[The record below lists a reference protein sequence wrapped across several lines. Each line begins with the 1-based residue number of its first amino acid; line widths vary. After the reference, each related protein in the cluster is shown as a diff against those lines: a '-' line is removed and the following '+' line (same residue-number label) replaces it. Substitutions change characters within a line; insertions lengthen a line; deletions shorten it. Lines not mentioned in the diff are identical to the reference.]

1 MDRNKVSV
9 VERQGRRYG
18 YAGKYAGTGRKM
30 SLKDVFCKGAFGKLP
45 ASCRQ
50 VIAEKRGVHAGGAGG
65 GKRIATSPLAAAPRN
80 DSVSFG
86 SAMNGVPSRH
96 ALRGEI
102 VEPWE
107 DVERM
112 CSTNQERRRMRE
124 ALDLNRAQML
134 AAQEEQRVRDRKAK
148 RKVRLLEGIR
158 TAVTVL
164 LFLIAFYGLLCCM
177 VTQAAGYG
185 LGAAASLLIGG
196 RVCG

>member
-1 MDRNKVSV
+1 MNKSRVSV

-50 VIAEKRGVHAGGAGG
+50 VIAEKRGVLAGGACTGTG
-65 GKRIATSPLAAAPRN
+65 DPSPTKM
-80 DSVSFG
+80 VG
-86 SAMNGVPSRH
+86 SSARDR
-96 ALRGEI
+96 ALQGEI

-112 CSTNQERRRMRE
+112 CSMNQERRRMRE

-134 AAQEEQRVRDRKAK
+134 AAQEAQRVRDRKA
-148 RKVRLLEGIR
+148 RRRASFFGGLR
-158 TAVTVL
+158 MAVTLVL
-164 LFLIAFYGLLCCM
+164 AIMAMYFLLLCL
-177 VTQAAGYG
+177 VTQAGAYG

>member
-18 YAGKYAGTGRKM
+18 YVGKYAGTGRRV
-30 SLKDVFCKGAFGKLP
+30 SLTDVFGRGAFARG
-45 ASCRQ
+45 A
-50 VIAEKRGVHAGGAGG
+50 AMKRGVPAATPCVPLGRGKASAGGAYTGTG
-65 GKRIATSPLAAAPRN
+65 NPSPTK
-80 DSVSFG
+80 SVG
-86 SAMNGVPSRH
+86 STADGGVPSRH

-107 DVERM
+107 DVERICAM
-112 CSTNQERRRMRE
+112 NQERRRMRE
-124 ALDLNRAQML
+124 ALALNRAQTL
-134 AAQEEQRVRDRKAK
+134 VAQEAQRVRDRKAR
-148 RKVRLLEGIR
+148 RKARLLEGIR

-164 LFLIAFYGLLCCM
+164 LFFIAVYGLLCCM
-177 VTQAAGYG
+177 VTQVAGYG

>member
-1 MDRNKVSV
+1 MNKSRVSV

-30 SLKDVFCKGAFGKLP
+30 SLTDVFGRGAFARG
-45 ASCRQ
+45 A
-50 VIAEKRGVHAGGAGG
+50 AMKRGVPAATPCVPLGRGKASAGCAMGGVPGGHALRG
-65 GKRIATSPLAAAPRN
+65 
-80 DSVSFG
+80 VSMG
-86 SAMNGVPSRH
+86 GVPSRH

-102 VEPWE
+102 VEPCE

-112 CSTNQERRRMRE
+112 CSLNQERRRMRE

-134 AAQEEQRVRDRKAK
+134 AAQEAQRVRDRKA
-148 RKVRLLEGIR
+148 RRRASFFGGLR
-158 TAVTVL
+158 MAVTLVL
-164 LFLIAFYGLLCCM
+164 AIMAMYFLLLCLA
-177 VTQAAGYG
+177 TQAGAYG

>member
-1 MDRNKVSV
+1 MDKSKVSV

-50 VIAEKRGVHAGGAGG
+50 VIAEKRGVLVGGAGG
-65 GKRIATSPLAAAPRN
+65 GKRIATSLPLAAPRN
-80 DSVSFG
+80 DGSFVG
-86 SAMNGVPSRH
+86 GAMNGVPSRH

-112 CSTNQERRRMRE
+112 CSMNQERRRMRE

-134 AAQEEQRVRDRKAK
+134 AAQEEQRVRDRKAR
-148 RKVRLLEGIR
+148 RKARLLEVIR

>member
-1 MDRNKVSV
+1 MNKSKVSV

-18 YAGKYAGTGRKM
+18 YAGKYAGTGRRV

-50 VIAEKRGVHAGGAGG
+50 VIAEKRGVLAGGACTGTG
-65 GKRIATSPLAAAPRN
+65 DPSPTKM
-80 DSVSFG
+80 VG
-86 SAMNGVPSRH
+86 SSACDRV
-96 ALRGEI
+96 LQCEI

-112 CSTNQERRRMRE
+112 CSMNQERRRMRE
-124 ALDLNRAQML
+124 ALDLKRAQML
-134 AAQEEQRVRDRKAK
+134 AAQEAQRVRDRKAR

-164 LFLIAFYGLLCCM
+164 LFLIAFYGLLSCM

>member
-30 SLKDVFCKGAFGKLP
+30 SLKDVFGRGAFARG
-45 ASCRQ
+45 AMT
-50 VIAEKRGVHAGGAGG
+50 KRGMLAG
-65 GKRIATSPLAAAPRN
+65 GKRIATSLPLAAPRN
-80 DSVSFG
+80 DSVSIG

-107 DVERM
+107 DVEWM
-112 CSTNQERRRMRE
+112 CCMNQERRRMRE
-124 ALDLNRAQML
+124 ALALNQAKMQ
-134 AAQEEQRVRDRKAK
+134 AAQEAQRVRDRKAR
-148 RKVRLLEGIR
+148 RKARLLEGIR
-158 TAVTVL
+158 TAVMVL
-164 LFLIAFYGLLCCM
+164 LFLTAFYGLLCCM

-196 RVCG
+196 KVCG

>member
-1 MDRNKVSV
+1 
-9 VERQGRRYG
+9 
-18 YAGKYAGTGRKM
+18 
-30 SLKDVFCKGAFGKLP
+30 
-45 ASCRQ
+45 
-50 VIAEKRGVHAGGAGG
+50 
-65 GKRIATSPLAAAPRN
+65 
-80 DSVSFG
+80 
-86 SAMNGVPSRH
+86 
-96 ALRGEI
+96 
-102 VEPWE
+102 
-107 DVERM
+107 
-112 CSTNQERRRMRE
+112 MRE

>member
-1 MDRNKVSV
+1 MDRNTVSV

-50 VIAEKRGVHAGGAGG
+50 VIAEKRGVLAGGACTGTG
-65 GKRIATSPLAAAPRN
+65 NPSPTKL
-80 DSVSFG
+80 VG
-86 SAMNGVPSRH
+86 STADGGVPSRH

-102 VEPWE
+102 VE

-112 CSTNQERRRMRE
+112 CSWNQERRRMRE

-134 AAQEEQRVRDRKAK
+134 AAQEAQRVRDRKA
-148 RKVRLLEGIR
+148 RRRAGFFGGLR
-158 TAVTVL
+158 MAVTLVL
-164 LFLIAFYGLLCCM
+164 AIMAMYFLLLCLA
-177 VTQAAGYG
+177 TQAAGYG

>member
-1 MDRNKVSV
+1 MNKSKVSV

-18 YAGKYAGTGRKM
+18 YAGKYAGTGRRV
-30 SLKDVFCKGAFGKLP
+30 SLKDVFGRGAFARGT
-45 ASCRQ
+45 AM
-50 VIAEKRGVHAGGAGG
+50 KRGVPAATPCVPLGRGKASAGGACTGTG
-65 GKRIATSPLAAAPRN
+65 NPSPT
-80 DSVSFG
+80 VMVG
-86 SAMNGVPSRH
+86 SAADGGVPSRH

-112 CSTNQERRRMRE
+112 CSMNQERRRMRE
-124 ALDLNRAQML
+124 ALDLNRAQLL
-134 AAQEEQRVRDRKAK
+134 AAQEAQRVRDRKARQK
-148 RKVRLLEGIR
+148 ARLLEGIR

-164 LFLIAFYGLLCCM
+164 LFLIAFYGLLSCM

>member
-1 MDRNKVSV
+1 MDKSKVSV

-50 VIAEKRGVHAGGAGG
+50 VIAEKRGVLAGGACTGTG
-65 GKRIATSPLAAAPRN
+65 NPSPTKLA
-80 DSVSFG
+80 G
-86 SAMNGVPSRH
+86 SAADGGVPSRH

-112 CSTNQERRRMRE
+112 CSLNQERRRMRE

-134 AAQEEQRVRDRKAK
+134 AAQEAQRVRDRKVR
-148 RKVRLLEGIR
+148 RKARLLEGIR

>member
-1 MDRNKVSV
+1 MNKSKVSV

-50 VIAEKRGVHAGGAGG
+50 VIAEKRGV
-65 GKRIATSPLAAAPRN
+65 LAD

-112 CSTNQERRRMRE
+112 CSMNQERRRMRE
-124 ALDLNRAQML
+124 ALDLNRAQLL
-134 AAQEEQRVRDRKAK
+134 AAQEAQRVRDRKARQK
-148 RKVRLLEGIR
+148 ARLLEGIR

-164 LFLIAFYGLLCCM
+164 LLLIAFYGLLSCM

>member
-1 MDRNKVSV
+1 MDKSKVSV
-9 VERQGRRYG
+9 IERQGRRYG
-18 YAGKYAGTGRKM
+18 YAGTGRKM

-50 VIAEKRGVHAGGAGG
+50 LTAEKRGVPAGGA
-65 GKRIATSPLAAAPRN
+65 
-80 DSVSFG
+80 
-86 SAMNGVPSRH
+86 MNGAPSRH

-107 DVERM
+107 DVEWM
-112 CSTNQERRRMRE
+112 CSMNQERRRMRE
-124 ALDLNRAQML
+124 ALDLSRAKIL
-134 AAQEEQRVRDRKAK
+134 AAQEAQRVRDRKAR
-148 RKVRLLEGIR
+148 RKVRLLEWIR